1 LKKTILIS
9 QHPAEISWVKSKMH
23 VDEVLNHFT
32 NDDIS
37 VLTQDHTV
45 IGSLPIR
52 LAAAVCEKG
61 TRYILLCIN
70 TLPELHG
77 QELSVEQMDQLGA
90 RLEECRVVRA

>member
-1 LKKTILIS
+1 MKTTILIS

-23 VDEVLNHFT
+23 VDEVFDHFT
-32 NDDIS
+32 NEDVS
-37 VLTQDHTV
+37 SLTPDHTV

-52 LAAAVCEKG
+52 LAGAVCEKG

-70 TLPELHG
+70 TPPELHE
-77 QELSVEQMDQLGA
+77 QELTVEQLDQLGS